1 MNLSQLAPCF
11 LMNSQRFLFLQLEDH
26 ILEKMYLCKKQ
37 VNNSYFEGIDETEDY
52 TTVETLER

>member
-1 MNLSQLAPCF
+1 MRYYSQVIIEKVLYISIF
-11 LMNSQRFLFLQLEDH
+11 

-37 VNNSYFEGIDETEDY
+37 VNNSYFKGIDETEDY

>member
-1 MNLSQLAPCF
+1 MCYILVP
-11 LMNSQRFLFLQLEDH
+11 